1 MFKFYQNAQVEKKS
15 LVQKLKA
22 LHTAKNQR
30 GMTLLEIII
39 VLGIVG
45 TIAAGVVVLAQR
57 AFDSRAISEVV
68 NNTNTLRVAMKDA
81 YQRAP
86 GYPVSK
92 GTSGDYDIVSIKD
105 ATNSTEAIARLVQ
118 LGKVTTDE
126 ALNGISNDFINIGAG
141 KTAANQGAEP
151 GTGETP
157 AKGKSGYKEFV
168 VELNGLN
175 QEQCRSILIQ
185 VGNLWDY
192 AAVGASAPSG
202 VYTVKTVVDMT
213 VAPTGPVLRS
223 LGTNGNVDLTPD
235 AVAAVC
241 VDAPTNSVI
250 LGTR

>member
-1 MFKFYQNAQVEKKS
+1 MFKFYQNAQIEKKS

-22 LHTAKNQR
+22 LHKVKNQR

-86 GYPVSK
+86 SYPATT
-92 GTSGDYDIVSIKD
+92 GAAAGYDIDTIKN
-105 ATNSTEAIARLVQ
+105 TTSSTEAVARLVQ
-118 LGKVTTDE
+118 LGKVSIDE
-126 ALNGISNDFINIGAG
+126 ALNGISNNFINIGAG
-141 KTAANQGAEP
+141 KTAANQGTEA
-151 GTGETP
+151 
-157 AKGKSGYKEFV
+157 GKSGFKGFI
-168 VELNGLN
+168 VEINGLT
-175 QEQCRSILIQ
+175 QDQCRSILSQ
-185 VGNLWDY
+185 TGNQWDY
-192 AAVGASAPSG
+192 AAVGADASAGAYS
-202 VYTVKTVVDMT
+202 VEDVVDMT
-213 VAPTGPVLRS
+213 AVVDTTKGILRS
-223 LGTNGNVDLTPD
+223 LDKSGNVNLTPD
-235 AVAAVC
+235 SIAGVC